1 MLHECYQNKKTM
13 PELNNI
19 QSDFLTQRE
28 TIAAKEKELQVA
40 KAKLQQLNSNVVES
54 TKGLSANDRQEKLN
68 LIQQEQDKLQAEI
81 GKHRNDFKAQREKI
95 NKLKLD
101 AFANL
106 NPIESTSK
114 LSDDYPILL
123 FPLRLETRFKN
134 NAAQKQ
140 LWLRVYPDDCNV
152 TKSEKNITK
161 EELANT
167 KTFWIEFWKA
177 LGDEEMERGAWR
189 SLVSSYG
196 VGRATWLIHHY
207 NPVSTRADVEATIKK
222 VLIVFS
228 SIVLTSDEE
237 KAINA
242 YWISY
247 WLAKGDAQL
256 ISAADTKL
264 LSDLNN
270 DATRT
275 NEIKEKYIPTNLLD
289 TVSDDLTINT
299 VKVVTLDV
307 RLKDGISEVMN
318 SWNEAPRATALP
330 DKFVAIAYT
339 GATKRTII
347 FNHPVKDFLAVGIDP
362 LLEGDDQIK
371 KDEINKDIEFNE
383 DLKWMIDFDKA
394 VEVGMGVKINLSA
407 QEATAGF
414 DKLFVVGLRFSTNE
428 KTSADTLEQLID
440 DHFYSKQ
447 GFGLIKQGTPT
458 NNTEDNPSGYSSTDD
473 PEESYDR
480 LFKESEVFTEA
491 NDYWLQP
498 DGQRLANSLG
508 VKSDIFQNKTNA
520 SGKDQLEAYA
530 MNTAMFP
537 ATMGYF
543 MDEMMDPL
551 FSDRTIHSTKFFF
564 SRFVSGRGSIP
575 AIKIGKQPYGI
586 LPVSVYSKLSF
597 YENRDAI
604 FSELGDTKNPYLN
617 KVQSL
622 IKKLDATWD
631 TLLPQAS
638 FIGKA
643 GDSHQM
649 LLDVLGLHPNSV
661 EFHQRYAQTIKQLYN
676 QILLESGF
684 LVALIVA
691 WVMSERG
698 KVIMKEFGLD
708 PDIFKLPILD
718 KYFLS
723 EPNILK
729 GPLVDD
735 VPESETDIIRA
746 YTSDDKNYL
755 HWLAYSDG
763 DTIRLQNF
771 GTGKRAPN
779 ALLYMMLRHSLM
791 LSQSKSATNLLITKR
806 VIADKRTYFD
816 QDFMHIQ
823 KTDERKSKFEHLY
836 NPAPTVTDDSTK
848 LLIEHIYKPSILFE
862 AVETKELRETIAA
875 LKLLENT
882 PTARL
887 ERLFIEHL
895 DCCNYRLDA
904 WKTGLVSYKLL
915 EQQHARKRENKPDG
929 LYLGAYGW
937 LENVRPKTTSNTAK
951 QLPPDLSKIF
961 NPKNDKIIVT
971 DSANLGH
978 IHAPSIDQAATAAI
992 LRNAYQSNKGSGTA
1006 NPFAINLNSERVR
1019 LANLFLEG
1027 MRNGQTLN
1035 ALLGYQ
1041 FERGLHDKYNL
1052 GLGEAD
1058 IFIYP
1063 LRKAFP
1069 LSANSLKSTVTTAT
1083 DVTDA
1088 VTSNNMDEDK
1098 AIETIEAN
1106 NVIDGLKLIEHV
1118 QKSATKTYPFGLP
1131 ASYKLPPANAT
1142 QQKAINDEV
1151 QRIME
1156 INDAISD
1163 MVMAEQ
1169 VYQVVKGN
1177 FERTSGVAEAFSKGS
1192 YPPEMEVVKTE
1203 RSGINLTNRI
1213 AIHFNAEA
1221 DSNTSPNTVANMTPR
1236 AKLEPSINE
1245 WLSNLLPSPDKVLCK
1260 ISYSK
1265 PGAQNQEEKVSQQQ
1279 LGLQS
1284 IDLLFSSHFDSE
1296 QAMAELDDRIAH
1308 YVRYNISNH
1317 PDTTLTINYTDSI
1330 DVNDVTKIS
1339 FFELGA
1345 LLKSLRIIL
1354 NATKYLKPDALGVPT
1369 GESLDV
1375 ETIDINHLTTK
1386 LSTLTGE
1393 LTTLKNTIQTKS
1405 NSIVSIASLKT
1416 LLKTEVTPHFADT
1429 SKQDALTTQ
1438 LEADI
1443 KSFLTNPTVNNKTDI
1458 LTAFES
1464 SIATIADATVKTNL
1478 KTEYG
1483 NKLELYKSEFGNL
1496 DTLVKDVSDLF
1507 ISAADYDNNQTGTG
1521 FIHQAIGEVYT
1532 TTFDTLAK
1540 VITRWEKKKTDY
1552 ETLIAT
1558 HDPTGQEDEQ
1568 YTLLQKA
1575 ERLIAPRSTFP
1586 LPPVLADYKLTLDGK
1601 KGLFDAALGNLKLL
1615 KTNSKNAVTEF
1626 VKDVELV
1633 ITAIPTFDIIPFD
1646 SENNYKDLYAQKI
1659 KLIALYE
1666 SVALAVKN
1674 EAAYLETKLIA
1685 YQTVLASITSN
1696 LSNTEQADLY
1706 LSAAKTILGD
1716 DMLLIP
1722 HFTLSSSKAT
1732 EVENVYAAKES
1743 ILNFIKGKGVALP
1756 VDDWFGGVA
1765 RVREKSHEWENISFL
1780 STAFNTN
1787 ASSELTPLQFPYT
1800 KDDRWAAVEY
1810 KNVGEK
1816 YVLNGDK
1823 LLYTAHFAK
1832 AFDKTKPV
1840 CGIVV
1845 DEWTEVIPSDKETTG
1860 IAFHYDQPNSEPP
1873 QTMLLVTPPVF
1884 KGEWDW
1890 ETIVLS
1896 LEETLSM
1903 AKKRAIEPSQVEG
1916 TTYSQFLPTTI
1927 TAVTSHLITVAMNYA
1942 QTNIPMTKTN

>member
-1 MLHECYQNKKTM
+1 M
-13 PELNNI
+13 PELNDV
-19 QSDFLTQRE
+19 QSDFLTQRQ

-40 KAKLQQLNSNVVES
+40 KAKLQQLNNNIVES
-54 TKGLSANDRQEKLN
+54 TKGLSTGERQEKLN
-68 LIQQEQDKLQAEI
+68 AIKLEQEKLNAEI
-81 GKHRNDFKAQREKI
+81 GKHRNDFKEQREKI

-106 NPIESTSK
+106 NPIESTNK

-123 FPLRLETRFKN
+123 FPLRLETRFKK
-134 NAAQKQ
+134 NALQKE

-152 TKSEKNITK
+152 VKSEKNITT

-167 KTFWIEFWKA
+167 KLFWVEFWKA

-196 VGRATWLIHHY
+196 VGRATWLIHNY
-207 NPVSTRADVEATIKK
+207 NPASTRADVEATVKK
-222 VLIVFS
+222 LLIVFS
-228 SIVLTSDEE
+228 QIVLTSDEE
-237 KAINA
+237 KAINN

-247 WLAKGDAQL
+247 WLAKGDAPL
-256 ISAADTKL
+256 ISTAEAKL

-270 DATRT
+270 DTART
-275 NEIKEKYIPTNLLD
+275 NEIKEKYMPVNLLD
-289 TVSDDLTINT
+289 TVSDGLTANA
-299 VKVVTLDV
+299 VKVVKLDLK
-307 RLKDGISEVMN
+307 LKDGISEVVN

-339 GATKRTII
+339 GTTKRTIV
-347 FNHPVKDFLAVGIDP
+347 FSRPVKDFLAVGIDP

-371 KDEINKDIEFNE
+371 KDANKDLEFNE

-394 VEVGMGVKINLSA
+394 VQVGMGVKISLSA
-407 QEATAGF
+407 QEAAAGF
-414 DKLFVVGLRFSTNE
+414 DKLFVVGLRFSTNAE
-428 KTSADTLEQLID
+428 ASANTLEQLID

-458 NNTEDNPSGYSSTDD
+458 NNTEDNPSGYTSTDD

-480 LFKESEVFTEA
+480 LFKDSEKFTEA
-491 NDYWLQP
+491 TDYWSQP
-498 DGQRLANSLG
+498 DGQRLAKSLG

-520 SGKDQLEAYA
+520 SGTDQLEAHA

-551 FSDRTIHSTKFFF
+551 FSDRTIQSTKFFF

-586 LPVSVYSKLSF
+586 LPVSAYSKLGF
-597 YENRDAI
+597 YEDLRGI
-604 FSELGDTKNPYLN
+604 FPELGDTKNPYLN

-643 GDSHQM
+643 GDSHQI

-661 EFHQRYAQTIKQLYN
+661 EFHQRYAQTIQQLYN
-676 QILLESGF
+676 QILLSSGPF
-684 LVALIVA
+684 VALIVA
-691 WVMSERG
+691 LVMSERG
-698 KVIMKEFGLD
+698 KAIMKEFGLD

-723 EPNILK
+723 EPNIIN
-729 GPLVDD
+729 GPLIDD
-735 VPESETDIIRA
+735 VPESEIDSIRA

-755 HWLAYSDG
+755 HWLANSDG
-763 DTIRLQNF
+763 NTIRLQNF
-771 GTGKRAPN
+771 GSGKSAPN

-791 LSQSKSATNLLITKR
+791 LSQSKSATNLLLAKR

-862 AVETKELRETIAA
+862 ATETKELRETITA
-875 LKLLENT
+875 LKLLENV

-915 EQQHARKRENKPDG
+915 EQQEARKQKSKADG

-1027 MRNGQTLN
+1027 IRNGQTLN

-1058 IFIYP
+1058 VFIYP

-1069 LSANSLKSTVTTAT
+1069 LSANSLKSTATTPT

-1131 ASYKLPPANAT
+1131 ASYKLPPATAT

-1221 DSNTSPNTVANMTPR
+1221 DSTTSPNTVASMTPR
-1236 AKLEPSINE
+1236 AKLEPGVNE
-1245 WLSNLLPSPDKVLCK
+1245 WLSNLLPSPDNVLCK
-1260 ISYSK
+1260 VIYST
-1265 PGAQNQEEKVSQQQ
+1265 PVAQNQEAFISQKQ

-1308 YVRYNISNH
+1308 YVRYIVSEH

-1345 LLKSLRIIL
+1345 LLKSLRKIL

-1375 ETIDINHLTTK
+1375 ETIDISHLTTK
-1386 LSTLTGE
+1386 LTTLTE
-1393 LTTLKNTIQTKS
+1393 DLSNLKDTIQIKS
-1405 NSIVSIASLKT
+1405 NSIVSIVSLKE
-1416 LLKTEVTPHFADT
+1416 LLKTEVIPHFTDT

-1443 KSFLTNPTVNNKTDI
+1443 KSFLTNPSIDNKTAL
-1458 LTAFES
+1458 LTAFET
-1464 SIATIADATVKTNL
+1464 SIATIADASVKANL

-1483 NKLELYKSEFGNL
+1483 NKLESYKSEFGNL
-1496 DTLVKDVSDLF
+1496 DTLIKNVSDLF
-1507 ISAADYDNNQTGTG
+1507 VSVAYYDNNQTGTG

-1552 ETLIAT
+1552 ETLVAT
-1558 HDPTGQEDEQ
+1558 YDPMGLEDEQ

-1575 ERLIAPRSTFP
+1575 ERLIAPQSTFP
-1586 LPPVLADYKLTLDGK
+1586 LPPVLADYKLALDGK
-1601 KGLFDAALGNLKLL
+1601 KGLFDTALGNLKLL
-1615 KTNSKNAVTEF
+1615 KTNSKNAVTDF

-1633 ITAIPTFDIIPFD
+1633 IAAIPSFDIIPFD
-1646 SENNYKDLYAQKI
+1646 SENNYKDLYAQKL

-1674 EAAYLETKLIA
+1674 EVTYLETKLAA
-1685 YQTVLASITSN
+1685 YQTVLSSITSD
-1696 LSNTEQADLY
+1696 LSNTKQADLY

-1722 HFTLSSSKAT
+1722 RFTLSSAKAT
-1732 EVENVYAAKES
+1732 EVENVYAAKET
-1743 ILNFIKGKGVALP
+1743 ILDFIKTEGVDLP

-1765 RVREKSHEWENISFL
+1765 RVREKSHEWENVSFL
-1780 STAFNTN
+1780 STAFNTS
-1787 ASSELTPLQFPYT
+1787 ASSELMPLQFPYMEN
-1800 KDDRWAAVEY
+1800 DRWLAVKY
-1810 KNVGEK
+1810 KKADED
-1816 YVLNGDK
+1816 YTISGDK

-1832 AFDKTKPV
+1832 PFDKTKPV

-1884 KGEWDW
+1884 RGEWDW
-1890 ETIVLS
+1890 ENIVLS
-1896 LEETLSM
+1896 LEETLST

-1916 TTYSQFLPTTI
+1916 TSYSQFLPTTI

>member
-1 MLHECYQNKKTM
+1 M
-13 PELNNI
+13 PELHSI

-28 TIAAKEKELQVA
+28 IIAAKEKELQVA
-40 KAKLQQLNSNVVES
+40 KAKLQELNANVVES
-54 TKGLSANDRQEKLN
+54 TKGLSANEREVKLNTIQQEQEKLN
-68 LIQQEQDKLQAEI
+68 AEI
-81 GKHRNDFKAQREKI
+81 EKHRADFTLQREKI
-95 NKLKLD
+95 SKLKLD

-106 NPIESTSK
+106 NPIESTNK
-114 LSDDYPILL
+114 LNDDYPILL
-123 FPLRLETRFKN
+123 FPLRLETRFKSD
-134 NAAQKQ
+134 AVKKE

-152 TKSEKNITK
+152 TKSEKNITT

-167 KTFWIEFWKA
+167 KIFWVEFWKA
-177 LGDEEMERGAWR
+177 LGDEEIERGAWR
-189 SLVSSYG
+189 SLVSSYD
-196 VGRATWLIHHY
+196 VGRATWLIHNY
-207 NPVSTRADVEATIKK
+207 NPVSTRPDVDPTIKK
-222 VLIVFS
+222 LLVVFS
-228 SIVLTSDEE
+228 QIVLTSEEE
-237 KAINA
+237 KAINK

-247 WLAKGDAQL
+247 WLAKGGATL
-256 ISAADTKL
+256 ISAAETVL
-264 LSDLNN
+264 LAELNN
-270 DATRT
+270 NTSRVT
-275 NEIKEKYIPTNLLD
+275 EIKEKYVPVNLLD
-289 TVSDDLTINT
+289 TVSDGLTANDTQVI
-299 VKVVTLDV
+299 TLDL
-307 RLKDGISEVMN
+307 RLQDGIAEVVS
-318 SWNEAPRATALP
+318 SWNEAPRVAALP

-339 GATKRTII
+339 GTTKRTII

-371 KDEINKDIEFNE
+371 KDVNKDLEFNE

-394 VEVGMGVKINLSA
+394 VQVGMGVKIPLSA
-407 QEATAGF
+407 QEAIAGF

-428 KTSADTLEQLID
+428 TTSAHTLEKLID

-458 NNTEDNPSGYSSTDD
+458 NNTEDNPSGYSSKGD

-480 LFKESEVFTEA
+480 LFKNSEAFTVAAE
-491 NDYWLQP
+491 YHLQP
-498 DGQRLANSLG
+498 DGQRLASTLG

-530 MNTAMFP
+530 MNTALFP

-551 FSDRTIHSTKFFF
+551 FSDRTIQSTEFFF

-586 LPVSVYSKLSF
+586 LPVTAYSKLSF
-597 YENRDAI
+597 YENRSAI
-604 FSELGDTKNPYLN
+604 FQELGDTKNPYLT
-617 KVQSL
+617 KVQSVL
-622 IKKLDATWD
+622 KKLDATWD

-638 FIGKA
+638 FIGKT
-643 GDSHQM
+643 GDSHQI

-684 LVALIVA
+684 LVALVVA
-691 WVMSERG
+691 LVMSERG

-723 EPNILK
+723 DPNIIN

-735 VPESETDIIRA
+735 VPESETDLIRA
-746 YTSDDKNYL
+746 YTSDNKNYL
-755 HWLAYSDG
+755 HWLANSDG
-763 DTIRLQNF
+763 NTIRLQNF
-771 GTGKRAPN
+771 GSGKSAPN

-791 LSQSKSATNLLITKR
+791 LSQSKSATNLFISKR

-836 NPAPTVTDDSTK
+836 NPAPTVTGDSTK
-848 LLIEHIYKPSILFE
+848 LMIEHIYKPSVLFE
-862 AVETKELRETIAA
+862 STETKELRETIAA
-875 LKLLENT
+875 LKLLEDV

-904 WKTGLVSYKLL
+904 WKTGLVSYKLF
-915 EQQHARKRENKPDG
+915 EQQHTRKRKGKLDG

-951 QLPPDLSKIF
+951 QLPPDLNKIF
-961 NPKNDKIIVT
+961 NPKNDKTIVT

-978 IHAPSIDQAATAAI
+978 IHAPSVDQAATAAI

-1006 NPFAINLNSERVR
+1006 NPFEINLNSERVR

-1058 IFIYP
+1058 VFIYP
-1063 LRKAFP
+1063 LRQAFP
-1069 LSANSLKSTVTTAT
+1069 LSSNSLKSTATTPT

-1118 QKSATKTYPFGLP
+1118 QKSAIKTYPFGLP
-1131 ASYKLPPANAT
+1131 ATHKLPPATAT

-1163 MVMAEQ
+1163 LVMAEQ

-1177 FERTSGVAEAFSKGS
+1177 FERTSGVAEAFSKGG

-1213 AIHFNAEA
+1213 AIHFNSEA
-1221 DSNTSPNTVANMTPR
+1221 DANTSPNSVASMTPR

-1245 WLSNLLPSPDKVLCK
+1245 WLSELLPSPDKVLCK
-1260 ISYSK
+1260 VVYST
-1265 PGAQNQEEKVSQQQ
+1265 PVAQNQGIDISQKQ

-1284 IDLLFSSHFDSE
+1284 IDLLFSSNFDSE
-1296 QAMAELDDRIAH
+1296 QAMTELDDRIAH
-1308 YVRYNISNH
+1308 YIRYNVSLH
-1317 PDTTLTINYTDSI
+1317 PDTVLSINYTDSI
-1330 DVNDVTKIS
+1330 DTTDTSKIS

-1345 LLKSLRIIL
+1345 LLKSLRKIL

-1369 GESLDV
+1369 GEALDI
-1375 ETIDINHLTTK
+1375 ETIDITHLTTK
-1386 LSTLTGE
+1386 LTTLTDD
-1393 LTTLKNTIQTKS
+1393 LTPLKDTIQTKS
-1405 NSIVSIASLKT
+1405 TSIVSIASLKE
-1416 LLKTEVTPHFADT
+1416 LLKTEVTPYFTDT

-1438 LEADI
+1438 LETDI
-1443 KSFLTNPTVNNKTDI
+1443 KSFLTNPSVSNKTDI
-1458 LTAFES
+1458 LTAFEA
-1464 SIATIADATVKTNL
+1464 SIAAIADGTIIANL
-1478 KTEYG
+1478 KTAYG
-1483 NKLELYKSEFGNL
+1483 TKLELYKSEFGNL
-1496 DTLVKDVSDLF
+1496 DVLAKDVSDLF
-1507 ISAADYDNNQTGTG
+1507 MQVADYDNNQTGTG

-1552 ETLIAT
+1552 ETLIVT
-1558 HDPTGQEDEQ
+1558 YDPMGLEDEQ
-1568 YTLLQKA
+1568 YSLLQKA
-1575 ERLIAPRSTFP
+1575 ERLIAPQSSFP
-1586 LPPVLADYKLTLDGK
+1586 LPTPVANYKAALDTK
-1601 KGLFDAALGNLKLL
+1601 KGLFDTALANLKLL
-1615 KTNSKNAVTEF
+1615 KSNSKNAVTEF
-1626 VKDVELV
+1626 VKDVEV
-1633 ITAIPTFDIIPFD
+1633 GIAAIPSFDIIPFD

-1659 KLIALYE
+1659 KLIALVE
-1666 SVALAVKN
+1666 SIALAVKN
-1674 EAAYLETKLIA
+1674 QATYLETKLA
-1685 YQTVLASITSN
+1685 SYQTVLTSITSS
-1696 LSNTEQADLY
+1696 LSNTEQTDLY

-1722 HFTLSSSKAT
+1722 RFTLSSTKAT
-1732 EVENVYAAKES
+1732 EVENVYTANEN
-1743 ILNFIKGKGVALP
+1743 ILNFIKGEGVVLP
-1756 VDDWFGGVA
+1756 VDDWMGGVA
-1765 RVREKSHEWENISFL
+1765 RVRKKAHEWENISFL
-1780 STAFNTN
+1780 STAFNSN
-1787 ASSELTPLQFPYT
+1787 ANAELTPLQFPYIAN
-1800 KDDRWAAVEY
+1800 DRWLAVKY
-1810 KNVGEK
+1810 KKADEK
-1816 YVLNGDK
+1816 YNIAGDK

-1840 CGIVV
+1840 CGIIV
-1845 DEWTEVIPSDKETTG
+1845 DEWTEVIPSDTETTG

-1890 ETIVLS
+1890 DTIILS